1 MKMDRKNVFFI
12 FDIYYLAL
20 KIVTYVMS
28 YTEYASLVK
37 ILLKLKLIKAH
48 LSLLRLFS
56 VYLGLFIWGYL
67 GLF

>member
-48 LSLLRLFS
+48 LSLFRLFS
-56 VYLGLFIWGYL
+56 VSLDLFIWGHL

>member
-48 LSLLRLFS
+48 LSLFRLFS
-56 VYLGLFIWGYL
+56 VYLDLFIWGHL

>member
-48 LSLLRLFS
+48 FSLFRLFS